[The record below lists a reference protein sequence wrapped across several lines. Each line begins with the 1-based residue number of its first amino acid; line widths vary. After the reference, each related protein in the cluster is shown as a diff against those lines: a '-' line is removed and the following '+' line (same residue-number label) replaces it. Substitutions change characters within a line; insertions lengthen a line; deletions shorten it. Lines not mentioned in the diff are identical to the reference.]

1 MRRSARTGSAE
12 QPFEVETE
20 WERVIQGAPAKEEGE
35 MGREL
40 RFARKIEGS
49 VEMSVA
55 MESAEEKI
63 ERVQLEPEIPRQC
76 QMERAREKME
86 RPGDWEL

>member
-1 MRRSARTGSAE
+1 M
-12 QPFEVETE
+12 
-20 WERVIQGAPAKEEGE
+20 
-35 MGREL
+35 